1 MKRLLALFLAVA
13 MLAAGNVLALAEE
26 PAAGDTEGAPITVDG
41 VAPGGTIETTWSIY
55 FEPGK
60 HTKWFVVETES
71 KVVNCT
77 NENPEIEVDVSV
89 RNETEKELVFFLKN
103 PSISAKKY

>member
-1 MKRLLALFLAVA
+1 MKRLLALLLAVA
-13 MLAAGNVLALAEE
+13 MLAAGSVPALAEGT
-26 PAAGDTEGAPITVDG
+26 AAGDTEEAPITVDG

-60 HTKWFVVETES
+60 HSKWFVVETEGEI
-71 KVVNCT
+71 VNCT
-77 NENPEIEVDVSV
+77 NENSEIEVEARV
-89 RNETEKELVFFLKN
+89 RDDTEKELVFFLKN